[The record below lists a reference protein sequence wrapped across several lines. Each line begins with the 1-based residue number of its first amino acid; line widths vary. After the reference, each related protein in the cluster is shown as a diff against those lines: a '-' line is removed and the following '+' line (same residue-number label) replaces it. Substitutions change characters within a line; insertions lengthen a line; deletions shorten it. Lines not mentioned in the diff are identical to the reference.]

1 MEIESYFDLF
11 LLFGAAF
18 AFLMSMYLVFY
29 PHNLFANR
37 VLGVLVFTWAFTVV
51 GYVLGSAG
59 SGRYFFIQY
68 PHFYGVSTS
77 FTLLFFPLMFLY
89 IKSYLYKSAR
99 RFSKGLIHYIPAL
112 AYVII
117 FMPFFLKSGAEKVEM
132 LKHGFSPWIVRL
144 QGILNIVII
153 LQGIIYSVLSLR
165 ALHHFQ
171 YFRKRK
177 LTMRQ
182 TQSVKWLQ
190 FFVIANIFLWIIG
203 ASGAVTEILDISYPF
218 NPFNIFYLGLT
229 VLTIVISTFTI
240 IRPKLFAME
249 EDVISLLVEQ
259 KPVEESISD
268 EEKEQRDYDYL
279 QEYIAKEK
287 PFLKND
293 LKMKDLVDGT
303 GLSNKRIT
311 DLLNS
316 KFEQSFF
323 DLVNEYRTK
332 EAIRLIQEGF
342 HKKHTLP
349 HLAEEAGFNSKTTFN
364 RIFKKYT
371 GHTPSEYIQRNS
383 Y

>member
-37 VLGVLVFTWAFTVV
+37 ILGVLVFTWAFTVV
-51 GYVLGSAG
+51 GYVLGSFG
-59 SGRYFFIQY
+59 TPRSFFIKY

-77 FTLLFFPLMFLY
+77 FSLLFFPLMFMY
-89 IKSYLYKSAR
+89 IKSYLYKDAR
-99 RFSKGLIHYIPAL
+99 RFRKGIIHYVPSI

-117 FMPFFLKSGAEKVEM
+117 FMPFFLKSGAEKIEM
-132 LKHGFSPWIVRL
+132 LKHGFSPWIITL
-144 QGILNIVII
+144 QGVLNIVII
-153 LQGIIYSVLSLR
+153 LQGIFYSILSLR
-165 ALHHFQ
+165 SLHHFQ

-177 LTMRQ
+177 LSKNQ
-182 TQSVKWLQ
+182 VQSVKWLR
-190 FFVIANIFLWIIG
+190 FFVIANVLLWIIG
-203 ASGAVTEILDISYPF
+203 ASGALTEIVDISYPI

-229 VLTIVISTFTI
+229 LLTIVISVFTI
-240 IRPKLFAME
+240 IRPQLFAIE
-249 EDVISLLVEQ
+249 EDVTSLLDEP
-259 KPVEESISD
+259 KAEEDTISD
-268 EEKEQRDYDYL
+268 EEKDQRDYDFL
-279 QEYIAKEK
+279 LEYFSREK

-293 LKMKDLVDGT
+293 LKMKDLVNGT

-311 DLLNS
+311 DILNL
-316 KFEQSFF
+316 KFDKSFF

-342 HKKHTLP
+342 HQKHTLP

-371 GHTPSEYIQRNS
+371 GHTPSEYIQRNN